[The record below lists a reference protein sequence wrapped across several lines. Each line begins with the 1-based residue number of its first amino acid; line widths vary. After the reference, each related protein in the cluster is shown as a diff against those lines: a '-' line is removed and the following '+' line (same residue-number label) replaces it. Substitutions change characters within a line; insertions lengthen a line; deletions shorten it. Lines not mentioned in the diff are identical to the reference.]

1 MDPPLGDVL
10 IENAGVTRLI
20 AFKREQND
28 SMKEETKRLM
38 LERILGGN
46 ARLQSVSREILQTLA
61 CGHTL
66 RESIGFRKRQH
77 MSNTIFSA
85 NSSPTYRRATGA
97 HGSSVVRLRFSA
109 IVRPLDSLR
118 GVDIAT
124 TPGCQD
130 ATQ

>member
-1 MDPPLGDVL
+1 MCVNLLQQSPMDPPLGDVL

-77 MSNTIFSA
+77 MSNTIFQRQQLSHI
-85 NSSPTYRRATGA
+85 SSRHRRAWFVSRQT
-97 HGSSVVRLRFSA
+97 
-109 IVRPLDSLR
+109 
-118 GVDIAT
+118 
-124 TPGCQD
+124 
-130 ATQ
+130 